1 MQAWQQVKVSNPDS
15 PFIGEAGVVQGVETK
30 GKKELVTVK
39 FDNFDDHQVF
49 EATELQIL
57 C

>member
-1 MQAWQQVKVSNPDS
+1 MQAWQQVKVSNQES
-15 PFIGEAGVVQGVETK
+15 PFKDEAGVVQHVEIK
-30 GKKELVTVK
+30 GKKELCTVK
-39 FDNFDDHQVF
+39 LDNFEDVQVF